1 MSVSI
6 AREDGAAMVMV
17 IMAIGLIASL
27 AVALLLTS
35 SSEVIIASHFRDQRV
50 GFYAAEAIAERVLN
64 DLAAADWNA
73 VIVGAVRST
82 FIDGPPA
89 GTRTVHGGTS
99 IDLVRAVNLANC
111 QKSTACTVSEL
122 DAVTAQRP
130 WGVNNPRWQL
140 FGYGRMRDLLPSS
153 AIDVPWYAILL
164 AGDDPAHAAD
174 VIAVRAEA
182 FGPRGAHA
190 VLELIVARADPA
202 DSDYNDPSGGSA
214 VKILSWREVR

>member
-1 MSVSI
+1 P
-6 AREDGAAMVMV
+6 
-17 IMAIGLIASL
+17 
-27 AVALLLTS
+27 
-35 SSEVIIASHFRDQRV
+35 
-50 GFYAAEAIAERVLN
+50 EAIAERVLN
-64 DLAAADWNA
+64 DLAAADWTA
-73 VIVGAVRST
+73 VVVGAVRST
-82 FIDGPPA
+82 FIDGPPV
-89 GTRTVHGGTS
+89 GTRTVHAGTS

-190 VLELIVARADPA
+190 VVALLAVIVITEPKPINDDPVPLSQPA
-202 DSDYNDPSGGSA
+202 TRPAAPSGAPDSSA
-214 VKILSWREVR
+214 PVDPNAAAAPVAVAAPASENVSPPDQKLLDRRAMLEAKLARSPN